1 MQTTI
6 MLTANSITFE
16 LTPENEVEKMVVREL
31 PPMECQR
38 INGQL
43 VLSPAGT
50 KPAHDYLE
58 IPAFLRRATE

>member
-31 PPMECQR
+31 PPMVCDR
-38 INGQL
+38 INGML
-43 VLSPAGT
+43 VLTPAGAQ
-50 KPAHDYLE
+50 PAADYLE
-58 IPAFLRRATE
+58 IPAFLRRATQ